1 MSSAVEDLD
10 IEASIFDPLACPFR
24 KSENAYG
31 RREGPG
37 SISDFAFVI
46 VIPKVGGSNLG
57 PEYIVLSGLCA

>member
-1 MSSAVEDLD
+1 MYLEGV
-10 IEASIFDPLACPFR
+10 
-24 KSENAYG
+24 YG

-57 PEYIVLSGLCA
+57 PGYIALPGLCA